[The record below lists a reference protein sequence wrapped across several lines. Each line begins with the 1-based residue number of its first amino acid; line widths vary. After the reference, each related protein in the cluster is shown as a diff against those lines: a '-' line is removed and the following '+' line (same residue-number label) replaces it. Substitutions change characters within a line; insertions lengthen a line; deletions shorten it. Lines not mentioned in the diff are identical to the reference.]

1 MLPAVEHSGGAVLGN
16 HTLEALQ
23 ARYGERWRWLAVA
36 TVMLGT
42 MATVLSATVVNVALH
57 DIMLEFGIRQGQVH
71 WLATGFI
78 AAMTTT
84 MLASSWLLDHFG
96 IRRTLAVAMLLFSI
110 VSVLGGFASTPEL
123 LILARVAQGAVAG
136 LMQPMAMFLV
146 FRIFPRERRGQAM
159 GIYGMGVILAPALGP
174 VLGGFLVDQFNW
186 RYVMFAPAPVT
197 LLGVFMALRF
207 LPLKPQQ
214 ADPYPFDLPGLV
226 LLGLAIVSS
235 LDALNRL
242 QQPAGNE
249 VTIAVLAA
257 VTLLALV
264 LFVWRERRARHPL
277 LNVALLRRRSF
288 LYANIGALALGLA
301 LFGST
306 YLIPLFVQTALSYS
320 ATEAGLLMLPAG
332 IALGIT
338 FPLAGR
344 LADKRSSRGLILFG
358 ITLFALSAML
368 FAVSGLEL
376 AFGWLALWTI
386 LGRIGLGF
394 MLPALSTG
402 ALNPLE
408 PHQLGAGSSTIN
420 FTRQLGGA
428 YGVNIVALS
437 IEYGDHAAGLPTIGA
452 FHSAWWLV
460 ALFVGLAAVPV
471 WRMKV

>member
-242 QQPAGNE
+242 QQPAGSE

-257 VTLLALV
+257 VALLALV